1 MMGPL
6 AEMDREGIAHRR
18 VERGDRAD
26 RPPVKVRCS
35 ACVELQ
41 FVLSSPHLHHQ
52 EADMEVL
59 ELMEGVAQL

>member
-26 RPPVKVRCS
+26 RPPVK
-35 ACVELQ
+35 
-41 FVLSSPHLHHQ
+41 